1 MKTKIYNLIILDES
15 GSMQCV
21 NHATI
26 SGCNEVI
33 QNIQATQAR
42 YADTQEHVVSIYAFQ
57 TGSVPS
63 RYIIKNVPAKAT
75 MPISND
81 DYKPAGCTP
90 LYDAIGS
97 TISELKA
104 IAGNNVHALASIT
117 IITDGYE
124 NSSHRYK
131 GLMVRRLIEQVKEM
145 GWNVNFIGANI
156 DVATEASKLGID
168 NTLQFTQSNEGT
180 EGMFCAINNSQT
192 EYFDSMDIEESD
204 SMSDEEI
211 IESRKKRSKSFFT
224 KYFN

>member
-1 MKTKIYNLIILDES
+1 MKTKVYNLIILDES

-42 YADTQEHVVSIYAFQ
+42 YAETQEHVVSIYAFQ

-63 RYIIKNVPAKAT
+63 RYIIKNVPARAAQ
-75 MPISND
+75 PISSE
-81 DYKPAGCTP
+81 DYTPQGCTP

-104 IAGNNVHALASIT
+104 IAGNNVHVLASIT
-117 IITDGYE
+117 IITDGEE
-124 NSSHRYK
+124 NSSHRYN

-180 EGMFCAINNSQT
+180 EGMFSAISNCQKG
-192 EYFDSMDIEESD
+192 YFDRMSIDECD
-204 SMSDEEI
+204 TMSDDEI

-224 KYFN
+224 KYFK